1 MKKVN
6 NFVILEIGKVNAD
19 SQRYHCPVA
28 GQ

>member
-1 MKKVN
+1 MKNVN
-6 NFVILEIGKVNAD
+6 HFAILEIGKDNAD